1 VSAQRK
7 PAAQQA
13 LLSGCCRIGPA
24 FVNKHNVLRGEVGT
38 NSRVTTP
45 LMVWW
50 FPNATVDLI
59 WTALLLDNIR
69 HECPVGAMRNH
80 RHLFP
85 TNPKVGLAAPAVRPE
100 LRRIELP
107 EGDLVRPSW
116 RRFFLPD
123 LEHAPQP
130 SRRGICTMGSVDGI
144 VFKRLGWRARRP
156 ITVMAGD

>member
-1 VSAQRK
+1 MSAQRK

-13 LLSGCCRIGPA
+13 LLSGCCRIGPP

-50 FPNATVDLI
+50 WFPNATVDLI
-59 WTALLLDNIR
+59 WTALLSDNIR

-80 RHLFP
+80 RHVFP
-85 TNPKVGLAAPAVRPE
+85 TNPKVGFAAPAVRPE
-100 LRRIELP
+100 VRRIELP
-107 EGDLVRPSW
+107 EGDIVRPSW
-116 RRFFLPD
+116 RRFFLSD
-123 LEHAPQP
+123 LEH
-130 SRRGICTMGSVDGI
+130 GVDGI
-144 VFKRLGWRARRP
+144 VFKRLGWRAPRP